1 MCHKIRNHGKDQ
13 YVYIILLSAL
23 DQNEALVAGMEAGAD
38 DYITK
43 PFKFSELK
51 VRLHAGM
58 RIILLQKELIAGPRS
73 TPGKSRP
80 RSSHR
85 SLQPLKNPPHFQ
97 QELHRAERE
106 GNAVG
111 VILADLDHFKTVND
125 TYVTLVLRTASGRG
139 LASLRSYDAIGR
151 YGCEEFVIVLPGSD
165 VRCTAASAERL
176 RIRIECHGHG

>member
-43 PFKFSELK
+43 PFKFTELK
-51 VRLHAGM
+51 VRLHAGT
-58 RIILLQKELIAGPRS
+58 RIILLQKELIAAHEALRE
-73 TPGKSRP
+73 RAA
-80 RSSHR
+80 RD
-85 SLQPLKNPPHFQ
+85 PLTGLHWEILRILQ

-111 VILADLDHFKTVND
+111 VILAGLDHFKTVND
-125 TYVTLVLRTASGRG
+125 TYGHRTGDTVLRTASGRR

-151 YGCEEFVIVLPGSD
+151 YGCEEFVIVLPGSG
-165 VRCTAASAERL
+165 VRCTAARLNDFESA
-176 RIRIECHGHG
+176 